1 MKHQEGSFIPNYLP
15 DVYSREFRPSQYTAM
30 LLQEVEA
37 HGPLVKQSHVLDVGV
52 GSGVLLAAAARL
64 GASALSGVDISR
76 DALETTQR
84 LLNVCAADIP
94 CTLHLGDMWHP
105 VPDGMTYSMILA
117 NLPHFPG
124 AFHDR
129 ERPSTWAG
137 GDGRGIINRF
147 IMGLPR
153 YLAKGGVALMTHHD
167 LIDFEHTK
175 RLLQELGLSYEIAC
189 QWTVFEPPERMMAIS
204 RQTYEAGGESVR
216 CYGGYAFMNARI
228 LKIYE

>member
-1 MKHQEGSFIPNYLP
+1 MQPDAGFIPDFQP

-37 HGPLVKQSHVLDVGV
+37 HASVVQQRHVLDVGV

-64 GASALSGVDISR
+64 GASALSGVDISQ
-76 DALETTQR
+76 DALDTTQR
-84 LLNVCAADIP
+84 LLKVCADNIP
-94 CTLHLGDMWHP
+94 CKLHLGDMWQP
-105 VPDGMTYSMILA
+105 IPDGVRYSMILA

-124 AFHDR
+124 AFHDK

-147 IMGLPR
+147 ILGLPH
-153 YLAKGGVALMTHHD
+153 YLAEGGVALMTHHD
-167 LIDFEHTK
+167 LIDFQHTQ
-175 RLLQELGLSYEIAC
+175 RLIQELGLSFETQC
-189 QWTVFEPPERMMAIS
+189 QWTVFEPPERMMAVS
-204 RQTYEAGGESVR
+204 RQTYAQGGESVR

-228 LKIYE
+228 IKIYR